1 MCVVETIW
9 LFGIKWEKILRFH
22 VMAKT
27 LKRKK
32 PIKMQEIQ
40 IIESSTIPRK
50 HYYGF
55 YDNQR
60 ISKKRQTQK
69 LEIVA
74 VFYDTT

>member
-40 IIESSTIPRK
+40 IIESSTIPE
-50 HYYGF
+50 
-55 YDNQR
+55 N
-60 ISKKRQTQK
+60 I
-69 LEIVA
+69 
-74 VFYDTT
+74 TTASMITRE

>member
-50 HYYGF
+50 HY
-55 YDNQR
+55 
-60 ISKKRQTQK
+60 
-69 LEIVA
+69 
-74 VFYDTT
+74 

>member
-9 LFGIKWEKILRFH
+9 LFGIKWGKILRFH

-40 IIESSTIPRK
+40 IIESSTIPE
-50 HYYGF
+50 
-55 YDNQR
+55 N
-60 ISKKRQTQK
+60 I
-69 LEIVA
+69 
-74 VFYDTT
+74 TTASMITRE